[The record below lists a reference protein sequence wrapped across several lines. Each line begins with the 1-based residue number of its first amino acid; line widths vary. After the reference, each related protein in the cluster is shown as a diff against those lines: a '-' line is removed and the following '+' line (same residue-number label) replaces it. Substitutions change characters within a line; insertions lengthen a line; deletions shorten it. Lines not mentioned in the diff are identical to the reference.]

1 MEKNNF
7 IAGEY
12 RTFNYKKEYEY
23 RSFIPNTINKPFIWK
38 DKKINLLLEEASR
51 LLGNLNECSLLV
63 PDINTFI
70 RMHVIKEATISTRI
84 EGTRTEIDEAVLL
97 ERDVLPEKRDDW
109 NEVHN
114 YIDATDYAIKRLEK
128 LPLSMRL
135 LKESHK
141 IILKGVR
148 GSKKQPGEVRTSQNW
163 IGGRDVINA
172 HFVPPPSE
180 ELPKLLSDLEMFWHN
195 KNLYLPK
202 VIKVALTHYQFE
214 TIHPFSDGNGR
225 IGRLLITLQF
235 IDYKIIDKPILYISD
250 YFERNKG
257 NYYDNLDIV
266 RQTNN
271 IDKWLTFFLNGI
283 IETALRSK
291 SIFEEIIKL
300 RMRYEDIIRT
310 LGRRTLLGQRLLLFL
325 FAHPVVDIRMISEEL
340 NIAFNTANSLLKKL
354 EESKMIT
361 TFKYRKSNKK
371 LYVLLEYFD
380 LFRK

>member
-23 RSFIPNTINKPFIWK
+23 KSFIPNKINKPFIWK

-51 LLGNLNECSLLV
+51 LLGNLNECSLLI

-84 EGTRTEIDEAVLL
+84 EGTITEIDEAVLL

-114 YIDATDYAIKRLEK
+114 YIDATDYAIKRLGK

-135 LKESHK
+135 LKETHK

-172 HFVPPPSE
+172 HFVPPPKE

-195 KNLYLPK
+195 KNLYLPR

-257 NYYDNLDIV
+257 DYYHNLDIV

-271 IDKWLTFFLNGI
+271 IDKWLIFFLNGI
-283 IETALRSK
+283 IEIASRSK

-310 LGRRTLLGQRLLLFL
+310 LGRRTLLGQRLLLYL

-340 NIAFNTANSLLKKL
+340 NVAFNTADSLLKKL

-361 TFKYRKSNKK
+361 TFKYQKSNKR
-371 LYVLLEYFD
+371 LYVLMEYFD

>member
-163 IGGRDVINA
+163 IGGQDVINA
-172 HFVPPPSE
+172 HFVPPPNE

-257 NYYDNLDIV
+257 NYYNNLDIV

-283 IETALRSK
+283 IETASRSK

-300 RMRYEDIIRT
+300 RTRYEDIIRT
-310 LGRRTLLGQRLLLFL
+310 LGRRTLLGQQLLLFL